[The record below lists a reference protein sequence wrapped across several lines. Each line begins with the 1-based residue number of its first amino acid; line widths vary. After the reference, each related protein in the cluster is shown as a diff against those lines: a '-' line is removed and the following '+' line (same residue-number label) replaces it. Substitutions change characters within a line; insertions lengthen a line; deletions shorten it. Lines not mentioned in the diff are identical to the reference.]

1 MTKPEHRVQEGKDY
15 NTGYRTVTHDID
27 IEDRLPHEPAGVR
40 AQAREHGTNQWTINV
55 THGPHAE
62 KDESGSYYKHIS
74 NTQFA
79 GPLGQVKSGLKRAAT
94 EQWKGI
100 TSAR

>member
-1 MTKPEHRVQEGKDY
+1 MKPQHAVQEGKDY
-15 NTGYRTVTHDID
+15 ATGRRTVTHDID
-27 IEDRLPHEPAGVR
+27 IEDRLPHEPAAVR
-40 AQAREHGTNQWTINV
+40 AQAREHSTNAWNITV

-94 EQWKGI
+94 AEWKGI
-100 TSAR
+100 RDARG